1 MIFETV
7 FLPVAGW
14 QQKDFTVRVGEIKF
28 QIGVFWRNIE
38 LFVSVVFIGTGFGS
52 EFMLFDRIG

>member
-14 QQKDFTVRVGEIKF
+14 QQKYFTVRVGEIKF

-38 LFVSVVFIGTGFGS
+38 LFVSVMFVGTGSGS
-52 EFMLFDRIG
+52 EFMLFGRIG